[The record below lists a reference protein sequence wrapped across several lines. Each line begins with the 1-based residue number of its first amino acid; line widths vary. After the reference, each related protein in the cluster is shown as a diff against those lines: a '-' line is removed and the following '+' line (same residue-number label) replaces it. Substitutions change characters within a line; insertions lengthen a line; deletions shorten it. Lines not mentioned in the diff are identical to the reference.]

1 MKKNITFFLA
11 ILFTLASGT
20 KVFAQTSFSI
30 KYQAEGSIPSP
41 SIKVTAEYDIT
52 TCYLTTPP
60 SPCFSGPVQSMIK
73 HIGNGQTALYVS
85 TSPNPLESYNIHK
98 LTVAWTV
105 VDPIGH
111 GVYTKKYT
119 FNREQISD
127 LSITGE
133 LSVNAGNDIV
143 RLKRPTNISTNVVYT
158 VVLNKNP

>member
-11 ILFTLASGT
+11 ILFALASGT

-30 KYQAEGSIPSP
+30 KYQAEGSTPKP

-60 SPCFSGPVQSMIK
+60 SSCVSGPLLFMSKYIN
-73 HIGNGQTALYVS
+73 NGQTALYVS

-98 LTVAWTV
+98 LTVAWSV
-105 VDPIGH
+105 VDPINH
-111 GVYTKKYT
+111 LVYEKKYI

-133 LSVNAGNDIV
+133 LSVNVGNDII